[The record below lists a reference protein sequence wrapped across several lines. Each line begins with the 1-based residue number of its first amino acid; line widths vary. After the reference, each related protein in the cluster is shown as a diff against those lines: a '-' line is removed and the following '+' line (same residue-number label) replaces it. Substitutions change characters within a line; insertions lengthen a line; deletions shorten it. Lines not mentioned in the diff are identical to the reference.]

1 MNTKKLL
8 ALVLA
13 LALLVCALPVVYA
26 AVSDPADEE
35 DTDISVDV
43 EDLPDVSV
51 VYGDVNGDGA
61 VEPIDATLI
70 LQYCANWDVTLD
82 AAAADVNADGA
93 IEPIDATLV
102 LQYCANWDVV
112 LGPQ

>member
-26 AVSDPADEE
+26 AVSDSAEE
-35 DTDISVDV
+35 DDTDISVDV

-61 VEPIDATLI
+61 IEPIDATLI
-70 LQYCANWDVTLD
+70 LQYCANWDVTVD
-82 AAAADVNADGA
+82 AAAADVNGDGA
-93 IEPIDATLV
+93 IEPIDATLI